1 MAVVGSEVVEKNGVV
16 VQKMGSF
23 GSGKKMKGHGS
34 RMSQIGSKRVGQLF
48 KILPCT
54 IALDLRSDR
63 DLGSCKSNARCA
75 SHFPECIAW
84 DCDCICIPEVIIR
97 VLHVQRRFPFL
108 MILCQIFYLRSA
120 LCVPQVPICGLRSDT
135 ECSSF
140 PKPSRPCL
148 PVT

>member
-34 RMSQIGSKRVGQLF
+34 RMSRIGQTGWSTF
-48 KILPCT
+48 KILHTCDCVGL
-54 IALDLRSDR
+54 ALTDR
-63 DLGSCKSNARCA
+63 DLGTA
-75 SHFPECIAW
+75 SLMQ
-84 DCDCICIPEVIIR
+84 IR
-97 VLHVQRRFPFL
+97 HR
-108 MILCQIFYLRSA
+108 
-120 LCVPQVPICGLRSDT
+120 
-135 ECSSF
+135 CSSF